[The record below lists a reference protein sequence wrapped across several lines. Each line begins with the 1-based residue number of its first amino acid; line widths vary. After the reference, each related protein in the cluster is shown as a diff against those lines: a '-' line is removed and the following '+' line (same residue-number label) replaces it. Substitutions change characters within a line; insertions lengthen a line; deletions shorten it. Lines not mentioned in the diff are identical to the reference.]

1 MADNERRVARILSP
15 AEVLD
20 LDVLPPSL
28 SALQAAKL
36 LGVSK
41 QTIYRAVE
49 AGELQGLRVRNRLA
63 VATRPL
69 VEALGWAQVEE
80 E

>member
-1 MADNERRVARILSP
+1 MIASP
-15 AEVLD
+15 AEVLGV
-20 LDVLPPSL
+20 DVLPPSL
-28 SALQAAKL
+28 SAQQAARL

-49 AGELQGLRVRNRLA
+49 DGEIRGLRVRGRLA

-69 VEALGWAQVEE
+69 VEALGWDLDRPEPPSS
-80 E
+80 